1 MTYIYPAVV
10 YKEYEDE
17 PYVFVLADVGI
28 VCEGDTIE
36 AGLLEA
42 KSQLKIYIQCV
53 KKFDAELPTPTSF
66 EKLVKKFV
74 DQRVLLIECDVEDS
88 DYGEFSKIF

>member
-1 MTYIYPAVV
+1 MTYIYPAVI

-17 PYVFVLADVGI
+17 PYVFVLADVGL

-42 KSQLKIYIQCV
+42 KSQLKLYLQCV
-53 KKFDAELPTPTSF
+53 KKFEANLPSPTPYD
-66 EKLVKKFV
+66 KLVKKFK
-74 DQRVLLIECDVEDS
+74 DHNILLVECEVADD
-88 DYGEFSKIF
+88 DYGSFVKIF